1 MTIATL
7 IVLGFIALLWLW
19 LASSRAHRAN
29 FAGTL
34 DAATIVPITESARP
48 VFVIVPARNE
58 ADTLPHTIPSICRQE
73 YPNLRLI
80 LVDDQSDDGSD
91 RVLERLAREHRNLT
105 VVRGKDRP
113 DGWMGKCWAV
123 QQGVESIAD
132 LKSEISDLKSEIS
145 NFKSPIADEAM
156 LLFTD
161 ADINFHPRA
170 VAQAAGYLHTHQLDA
185 LSLFPRI
192 TFGQPI
198 EALAMAGLVTM
209 LGCMFPLGWVNDP
222 KRATAL
228 AAGGFFMIR
237 SSAYR
242 AVGGHACVKSQLI
255 EDVNLARQLKAR
267 GAKLHCQHTRDLVST
282 RMYDG
287 FADTWEGLAKNAYAG
302 MEYQPHK
309 FWVGLIVGL
318 LVAVLPPVYLIVTI
332 LWAVRARTNASWTAL
347 ALACVI
353 NICIVIVHARTTRHL
368 KLPWYHAL
376 FMPISAALYTLIAA
390 TSFWQ
395 HHFGGGNV
403 WKGRRYR
410 REMLLAPAE
419 HPR

>member
-1 MTIATL
+1 
-7 IVLGFIALLWLW
+7 
-19 LASSRAHRAN
+19 
-29 FAGTL
+29 
-34 DAATIVPITESARP
+34 
-48 VFVIVPARNE
+48 
-58 ADTLPHTIPSICRQE
+58 
-73 YPNLRLI
+73 
-80 LVDDQSDDGSD
+80 
-91 RVLERLAREHRNLT
+91 
-105 VVRGKDRP
+105 
-113 DGWMGKCWAV
+113 
-123 QQGVESIAD
+123 
-132 LKSEISDLKSEIS
+132 
-145 NFKSPIADEAM
+145 
-156 LLFTD
+156 
-161 ADINFHPRA
+161 
-170 VAQAAGYLHTHQLDA
+170 
-185 LSLFPRI
+185 
-192 TFGQPI
+192 
-198 EALAMAGLVTM
+198 
-209 LGCMFPLGWVNDP
+209 
-222 KRATAL
+222 
-228 AAGGFFMIR
+228 
-237 SSAYR
+237 
-242 AVGGHACVKSQLI
+242 
-255 EDVNLARQLKAR
+255 
-267 GAKLHCQHTRDLVST
+267 
-282 RMYDG
+282 
-287 FADTWEGLAKNAYAG
+287 